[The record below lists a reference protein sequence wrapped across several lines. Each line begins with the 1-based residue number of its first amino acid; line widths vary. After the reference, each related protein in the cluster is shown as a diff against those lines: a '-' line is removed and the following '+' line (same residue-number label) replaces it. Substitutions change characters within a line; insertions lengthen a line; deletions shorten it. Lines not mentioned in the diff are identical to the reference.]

1 MDGIVH
7 IMRRVA
13 NQWDMVIGKLFKKP
27 FDKLFLSIHAHLR
40 EAQVLDYNQWQL
52 DGGKFVFWAD
62 QKPRAILPL
71 VRNWNYFAL
80 SLRLPTR

>member
-1 MDGIVH
+1 MQTKSMDGIVH

-40 EAQVLDYNQWQL
+40 EAQVLDYNQ
-52 DGGKFVFWAD
+52 
-62 QKPRAILPL
+62 
-71 VRNWNYFAL
+71 
-80 SLRLPTR
+80 